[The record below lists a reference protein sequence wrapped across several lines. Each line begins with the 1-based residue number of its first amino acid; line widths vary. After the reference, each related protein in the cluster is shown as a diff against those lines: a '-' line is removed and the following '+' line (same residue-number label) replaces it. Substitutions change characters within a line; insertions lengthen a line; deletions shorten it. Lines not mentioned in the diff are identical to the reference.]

1 MAKIIVFV
9 ICLLF
14 TTFSNTIPQEA
25 RAGGFSVRNAGGF
38 SVRQKG
44 LKNPKIFSLILTH
57 FQKLSNNFYQ
67 LVSLNHLQLEKNLQ
81 INPRVK
87 QISILKWN

>member
-25 RAGGFSVRNAGGF
+25 RAGGFSVRKAGGF

-44 LKNPKIFSLILTH
+44 LKKF
-57 FQKLSNNFYQ
+57 FFYFNEQ
-67 LVSLNHLQLEKNLQ
+67 NGLFFHEIMSQ
-81 INPRVK
+81 
-87 QISILKWN
+87 